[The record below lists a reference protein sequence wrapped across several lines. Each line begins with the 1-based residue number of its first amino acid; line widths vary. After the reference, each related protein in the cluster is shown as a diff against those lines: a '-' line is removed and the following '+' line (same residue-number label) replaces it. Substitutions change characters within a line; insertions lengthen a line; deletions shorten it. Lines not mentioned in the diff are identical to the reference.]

1 MRCLLSIAIS
11 MIIIVFSF
19 CFVGCDNIENSEILR
34 IHIRANSNSE
44 NDQEIKLSVR
54 DELVEYITM
63 SIDNCGSCDEVK
75 DTLNNRLEDIEG
87 LADNVLKSSG
97 YEYSSQ
103 ARISREYFPTR
114 SYDGIS
120 FPAGYY
126 DALIVELGTGKGD
139 NWWCVAYPPLC
150 FVGDDMGD
158 SRIRY
163 RSKIIEI
170 IKKYF

>member
-1 MRCLLSIAIS
+1 MKTIFSVVIAIFMVVS
-11 MIIIVFSF
+11 SF
-19 CFVGCDNIENSEILR
+19 CFVGCNNMDNVGILR

-54 DELVEYITM
+54 DKLVEYITM
-63 SIDNCGSCDEVK
+63 SIDNCTSCDEVK
-75 DTLNNRLEDIEG
+75 KSLNNRLEEIEG

-97 YEYSSQ
+97 YEYLSQ

-150 FVGDDMGD
+150 FVGEDMGD